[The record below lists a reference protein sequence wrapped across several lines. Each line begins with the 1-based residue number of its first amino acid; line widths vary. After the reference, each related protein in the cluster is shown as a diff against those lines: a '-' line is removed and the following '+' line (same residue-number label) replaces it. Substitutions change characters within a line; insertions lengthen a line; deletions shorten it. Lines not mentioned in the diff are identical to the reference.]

1 MSIAEKLFGHSSTIP
16 LDHRYFK
23 PTLEVIFDEY
33 KKVIPDLMI
42 SEEWKLK
49 DQLKEKDEE
58 ISELKKKELE
68 IQRLNQI
75 VLNVQNSMVE
85 LEKKLIK

>member
-1 MSIAEKLFGHSSTIP
+1 
-16 LDHRYFK
+16 
-23 PTLEVIFDEY
+23 
-33 KKVIPDLMI
+33 MI

-85 LEKKLIK
+85 LEKKLIKQ